1 MDKIVLSNNMSII
14 EEVIKILSNETRVLN
29 PKEILWLVF
38 GSYVINTNTT
48 ESDIDIIGIHKSFI
62 NKKRYVFNH
71 KNIPIHF
78 NAINMDDLKDDGES
92 RLYGGYFT
100 GKIINP
106 HIFLYGNSKE
116 INDSIYNAGKFIGP
130 LAGYISKISTD
141 TSFSQS
147 QITAFVFIAY
157 LSTDPSFDSYFLNYF
172 ISQEFEKIWECLQKN
187 TVKMLII
194 SGSIQRVDNK
204 YIFTDSFFSYK
215 DFHFERMK
223 ISARHWSY
231 GVICHDNDIKFPDTM
246 FTKANMKLKIIDP
259 EGKKYANMV
268 YFLKEQS
275 GLSEI
280 FI

>member
-1 MDKIVLSNNMSII
+1 MDKVILSKNISVI
-14 EEVIKILSNETRVLN
+14 EEAIKILSSKMGVSD

-38 GSYVINTNTT
+38 GSYVINMNTA
-48 ESDIDIIGIHKSFI
+48 ESDMDIIGIHESFT
-62 NKKRYVFNH
+62 NKKRYIFSHNNV
-71 KNIPIHF
+71 PIHF
-78 NAINMDDLKDDGES
+78 NAINMDDLKDDGEC

-116 INDSIYNAGKFIGP
+116 IHDAIFNAGKFIGP

-141 TSFSQS
+141 TSFSRS
-147 QITAFVFIAY
+147 QITAFIFIAY

-172 ISQEFEKIWECLQKN
+172 ISQEFEKIWEYLQEDTLN
-187 TVKMLII
+187 MLNV
-194 SGSIQRVDNK
+194 SESIKCVDGK
-204 YIFTDSFFSYK
+204 YIFVDSFTSYK

-231 GVICHDNDIKFPDTM
+231 GAICHDNDRKFQDVI
-246 FTKANMKLKIIDP
+246 FSKANINLKKVDP
-259 EGKKYANMV
+259 DGKKYASMLS
-268 YFLKEQS
+268 FLKEQS
-275 GLSEI
+275 GLNEI

>member
-1 MDKIVLSNNMSII
+1 MNKIVLSKNMSII
-14 EEVIKILSNETRVLN
+14 EEVIEMLSSETGVLN

-48 ESDIDIIGIHKSFI
+48 TSDLDIIGIHKRFI
-62 NKKRYVFNH
+62 NKKRHVFNY
-71 KNIPIHF
+71 KNIPVHF
-78 NAINMDDLKDDGES
+78 NAINIDDLKDDGEN

-116 INDSIYNAGKFIGP
+116 INDSIYYAGKFIGP
-130 LAGYISKISTD
+130 LAGYISKISTKI
-141 TSFSQS
+141 SFSQS

-172 ISQEFEKIWECLQKN
+172 TSQEFEKIWECLQKD
-187 TVKMLII
+187 TVNMLIT
-194 SGSIQRVDNK
+194 SGSIQSNGNEYV
-204 YIFTDSFFSYK
+204 FLDSFVNYK
-215 DFHFERMK
+215 DFHSERMK

-231 GVICHDNDIKFPDTM
+231 GVVYHDNDVKFPDTI
-246 FTKANMKLKIIDP
+246 FTKANMKLKMIDP
-259 EGKKYANMV
+259 DGKKYANMCS
-268 YFLKEQS
+268 FLKEQS